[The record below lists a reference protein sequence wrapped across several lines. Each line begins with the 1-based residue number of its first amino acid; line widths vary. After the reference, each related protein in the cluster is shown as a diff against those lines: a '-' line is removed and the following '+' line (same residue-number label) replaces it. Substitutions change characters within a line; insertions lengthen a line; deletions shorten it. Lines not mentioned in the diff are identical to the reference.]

1 MRITSGMMMAT
12 TLRNIEIN
20 QQRTEQLQSQIS
32 SGNQITKPSDNPIG
46 TAQAMDLQHTLDAAK
61 QYDTNIDNASS
72 WLNTA
77 DSALNGVTQ
86 AIERANE
93 LAVQAANGTL
103 SASDLQAVQAE
114 VTQLQAHVLD
124 ITHTQYG
131 NSYVFS
137 GTRTNVPGYTTAADS
152 SVTPGAYAGNTVPV
166 QREVGPGVSISVNA
180 DAQATF
186 NPVFSALAQLATG
199 LQNNNS
205 STIQSSIALLGGA
218 LDSVNLSRADLG
230 AKLNRIQLLQQQQQT
245 SELGLTSQLSN
256 VKDTDMAQAIT
267 DFSMA
272 NATYQA
278 SLKAAAQA
286 LQPSLLDYIK

>member
-32 SGNQITKPSDNPIG
+32 SGNRITKPSDDPIG

-61 QYDTNIDNASS
+61 QYDTNMDNASS

-77 DSALNGVTQ
+77 DSAMNGVTQ
-86 AIERANE
+86 ALSRANE

-103 SASDLQAVQAE
+103 GPSDLQSIHAE
-114 VTQLQAHVLD
+114 VLQLQAHVLD
-124 ITHTQYG
+124 ISHTQYG
-131 NSYVFS
+131 NAYIFS
-137 GTRTNVPGYTTAADS
+137 GTNTNKPGYTQAADS
-152 SVTPGAYAGNTVPV
+152 STLPGAYQGNGQSI
-166 QREVGPGVSISVNA
+166 QREIAPGVSMSVNA
-180 DAQATF
+180 DARATF
-186 NPVFSALAQLATG
+186 DPVFKALSTLEAGLA
-199 LQNNNS
+199 NS
-205 STIQSSIALLGGA
+205 NPTTIQSSVTQISQA
-218 LDSVNLSRADLG
+218 LDAVNLSRADVG
-230 AKLNRIQLLQQQQQT
+230 AKVNRVQMLQQQAST
-245 SELGLTSQLSN
+245 NELGLTSRLSN

-272 NATYQA
+272 QSTYQA

-286 LQPSLLDYIK
+286 IQPSLLDYVH